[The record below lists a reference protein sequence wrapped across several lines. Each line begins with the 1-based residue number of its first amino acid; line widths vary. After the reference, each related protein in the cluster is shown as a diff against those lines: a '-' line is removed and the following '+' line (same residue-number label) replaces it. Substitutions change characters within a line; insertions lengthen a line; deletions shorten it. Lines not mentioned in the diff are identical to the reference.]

1 MWASLV
7 VQLVKNLPA
16 IQETRVQLLDGEDS
30 LEKEMS
36 THSSVLAWQIS
47 WIEEP
52 DMVHGVTRVGHDL
65 VSKPPLPP
73 PSQCLDYCS
82 FMS

>member
-1 MWASLV
+1 MGFPGDSV
-7 VQLVKNLPA
+7 VKKPPM
-16 IQETRVQLLDGEDS
+16 IPGREFS
-30 LEKEMS
+30 LEKEMA